1 MGYCTKG
8 KEMRWD
14 NSEEEK
20 LKEKRTIGE
29 GRREQQAPEAW
40 SLVKKYRNLQVQW
53 ENILTL

>member
-40 SLVKKYRNLQVQW
+40 SLVKKYRNKYSG
-53 ENILTL
+53 EIF